1 MRSLSSTAP
10 NPSPQSLLTGAR
22 VFGCAAQTRT
32 SGQSY
37 EAAQSNSDFFSS
49 EVFIEATVG
58 SEIPIIGT
66 EVSVTGG
73 ASQSEGRSSESSSS
87 RGRSSEY
94 SVGLSSTQETGKAI
108 TVGTTVV
115 ETKEVSQSFGP
126 AELPGCSLHVI
137 SIMAKEAKATVPWTA
152 TMKPKV

>member
-22 VFGCAAQTRT
+22 VFGCAAQTRS

-37 EAAQSNSDFFSS
+37 EKARSDS
-49 EVFIEATVG
+49 EESTTELSVEVG
-58 SEIPIIGT
+58 VEQDIPYLG
-66 EVSVTGG
+66 SVTATFGY
-73 ASQSEGRSSESSSS
+73 SKSDGRSSEKSSSE
-87 RGRSSEY
+87 GRSSEY
-94 SVGLSSTQETGKAI
+94 SVGLSSTREVGEAI

>member
-1 MRSLSSTAP
+1 M
-10 NPSPQSLLTGAR
+10 
-22 VFGCAAQTRT
+22 FGCAAQTRT

-37 EAAQSNSDFFSS
+37 EAAVSSS
-49 EVFIEATVG
+49 EESTTDVFVEASVSQETPV
-58 SEIPIIGT
+58 I

-73 ASQSEGRSSESSSS
+73 YSQSEGRSSESSSS

>member
-1 MRSLSSTAP
+1 M
-10 NPSPQSLLTGAR
+10 
-22 VFGCAAQTRT
+22 FGCAAQTRS

-37 EAAQSNSDFFSS
+37 EKARSDSEEYGSEAYIEASVETKVPVLGTGITVGGGYSESKGGSS
-49 EVFIEATVG
+49 EK
-58 SEIPIIGT
+58 S
-66 EVSVTGG
+66 
-73 ASQSEGRSSESSSS
+73 SSEE
-87 RGRSSEY
+87 RSSEY
-94 SVGLSSTQETGKAI
+94 SVGLSSTREVGEAI